1 MNKSLKLNIKQAFD
15 LAFHHQNKKNFEL
28 AKDLYEKIIKINP
41 DNKNVQFN
49 LGITYEELNQVNKA
63 IECYQKV
70 IHLDPLFIS
79 SYNNLA
85 LIFHK
90 LGEIKKALYFFK
102 KIIKINPKYIK
113 AYNNLGLIYAD
124 LGQYENAIENYLIVL
139 NQDQDNIFAKSNLIT
154 ALTHFSSNKNHPI
167 IDANNQLNEINK
179 NIEIN
184 SLLQNNNLCLFFN
197 KVNKIKNKIK
207 NIKFINFSETQIFRR
222 NSTNPNCDRHHDV
235 FNKLNLIP
243 KFCFSCFKI
252 QIEPVNVLGLIKLFL
267 IFDDIKLSNNN
278 WRKCMIELRTNI
290 SGIYKGLIFCSSLEE
305 AETILDKI
313 TPVLTQHLKYK
324 SSIKRGCSE
333 FYEPFPNF
341 KIVEQKSK
349 NFMEYPKYWE
359 KIELKENRKLNNQKL
374 VSSLSGLSVSDVLI
388 INQWLNYANLIDD
401 QSFNQIGIE
410 FSHSPYI
417 HKKMSH
423 QTEFRKK
430 EFLC

>member
-1 MNKSLKLNIKQAFD
+1 MNKSFKLNIKQAFD

-167 IDANNQLNEINK
+167 IDANNQLNQINK

-222 NSTNPNCDRHHDV
+222 NSTNLNCDRHHDV

>member
-1 MNKSLKLNIKQAFD
+1 MNKSFKLNIKQAFD

-222 NSTNPNCDRHHDV
+222 NSTNLNCDRHHDV

>member
-1 MNKSLKLNIKQAFD
+1 MNKSLQLNIKQAFD
-15 LAFHHQNKKNFEL
+15 LAFEHQNKKNFEL

-63 IECYQKV
+63 IDCYEKV
-70 IHLDPLFIS
+70 IDLDPFFIF
-79 SYNNLA
+79 SYNNLG
-85 LIFHK
+85 LIFYK
-90 LGEIKKALYFFK
+90 LGENDKALNYFK
-102 KIIKINPKYIK
+102 KIIKINPNYIK
-113 AYNNLGLIYAD
+113 AYNNLGIIYAD
-124 LGQYENAIENYLIVL
+124 LGHYEDAIENYLIVL
-139 NQDQDNIFAKSNLIT
+139 NTDHQNIFAINNLIA
-154 ALTHFSSNKNHPI
+154 ALTHVSPNKNHPI
-167 IDANNQLNEINK
+167 IHANNKLKEINK
-179 NIEIN
+179 NIDIN
-184 SLLQNNNLCLFFN
+184 NLLQNNNLCTFFN

-207 NIKFINFSETQIFRR
+207 NLKSINFSETQIFRR
-222 NSTNPNCDRHHDV
+222 NSINLNCERHHEV
-235 FNKLNLIP
+235 FNELNLIP

-267 IFDDIKLSNNN
+267 IFDNIKLSNNN
-278 WRKCMIELRTNI
+278 WRKCMVELRSNI

-305 AETILDKI
+305 AEKILDKI
-313 TPVLTQHLKYK
+313 TPILTQHLKYK

-341 KIVEQKSK
+341 KIVDQKSK
-349 NFMEYPKYWE
+349 EFMEYPKYW
-359 KIELKENRKLNNQKL
+359 KKMELKKNYKLNSQKL
-374 VSSLSGLSVSDVLI
+374 ISSLSGLSISDVLI

-401 QSFNQIGIE
+401 QSFTQIGIE